1 MPALEARSAELEAK
15 MTVPGFWDQGHAAKD
30 AVLSERTKVQRKLE
44 TFKKLESRMADFDV
58 LLEMARE
65 DDDPALRIE
74 ARNEFY
80 GLENGISE
88 FELVTHMSGSQDGAN
103 AFLNIHA
110 GAGGTESQDWAEM
123 LYRMFARWG
132 ERKGMEVELLDY
144 TEGDGAGYRSVTMKV
159 VGQYAYGYLQ
169 NERGVH
175 RLVRISPFDSQS
187 RRHTSFCSVD
197 VVPEV
202 EDDGEIVIRDVD
214 LKRDTYRSGGKGGQ
228 NVNKVE
234 TAVRLTHIP
243 TGIIVACQVARSQGK
258 NQEMAMGMLR
268 AKLYQM
274 QQDKKRAE
282 GEKYYSEKGEI
293 AWGSQI
299 RSYVFQ
305 PYQMVKDHRTGHST
319 GTVSAVMDGDLD
331 PFIEAKLRGRT
342 ASGSDDDMD

>member
-1 MPALEARSAELEAK
+1 MAPDFSYRTSAGR
-15 MTVPGFWDQGHAAKD
+15 GFI
-30 AVLSERTKVQRKLE
+30 SERAAIQRKLE
-44 TFKKLESRMADFDV
+44 TYRTIEERINNFEV
-58 LLEMARE
+58 LVEIAAE
-65 DDDPALRIE
+65 DDDPALRVE
-74 ARNEFY
+74 AHNEFH
-80 GLENGISE
+80 GTLKALHD
-88 FELVTHMSGSQDGAN
+88 FELVTLLSGLQDESN

-123 LYRMFARWG
+123 LYRMFSRWA
-132 ERKGMEVELLDY
+132 ERRGMETELMDY
-144 TEGDGAGYRSVTMKV
+144 TEGDGAGYRSVTMKIS
-159 VGQYAYGYLQ
+159 GPYAYGYLQ

-202 EDDGEIVIRDVD
+202 EDDGEIVIKDGD

-258 NQEMAMGMLR
+258 NSEMAMNMLR

-274 QQDKKRAE
+274 QQDAKRRE
-282 GEKYYSEKGEI
+282 GDRLYSEKGEI

-305 PYQMVKDHRTGHST
+305 PYQLVKDHRTGQST

-331 PFIEAKLRGRT
+331 PFIEAKLRGKT
-342 ASGSDDDMD
+342 ASSSDADVD

>member
-1 MPALEARSAELEAK
+1 MMAPD
-15 MTVPGFWDQGHAAKD
+15 FWDRHSTAQ
-30 AVLSERTKVQRKLE
+30 AVVGERAVIQRKLE
-44 TFKKLESRMADFDV
+44 TWRGLETRLADFEV
-58 LLEMARE
+58 LLEMAA
-65 DDDPALRIE
+65 DDSDPSLRIE
-74 ARNEFY
+74 AHNEFH
-80 GLENGISE
+80 GIRQALSD
-88 FELVTHMSGSQDGAN
+88 FEIVTLMSGSLDGAN

-123 LYRMFARWG
+123 LYRMFSRWA
-132 ERKGMEVELLDY
+132 ERKGMEAELMDF
-144 TEGDGAGYRSVTMKV
+144 TEGDGAGYRSVTMKIS
-159 VGQYAYGYLQ
+159 GPYAYGYLQ

-202 EDDGEIVIRDVD
+202 EDDGEIVIKDGD

-234 TAVRLTHIP
+234 TAVRLTHLP

-258 NQEMAMGMLR
+258 NQEMAMNMLR

-274 QQDKKRAE
+274 QQDAKRRE
-282 GEKYYSEKGEI
+282 GDRLYSEKGEI

-305 PYQMVKDHRTGHST
+305 PYQLVKDHRTGHST

-331 PFIEAKLRGRT
+331 PFIEAKLRGKT
-342 ASGSDDDMD
+342 GSGTDDDLP